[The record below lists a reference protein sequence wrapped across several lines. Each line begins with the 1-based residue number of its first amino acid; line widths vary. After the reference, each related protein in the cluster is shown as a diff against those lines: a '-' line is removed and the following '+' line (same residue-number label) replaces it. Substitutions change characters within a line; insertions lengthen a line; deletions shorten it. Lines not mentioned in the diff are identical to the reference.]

1 MVYPPR
7 LLLPTPSNSTLIK
20 MLGQTIVKK
29 LKNSTRNSILST
41 QTSVPLTKI
50 HATAKI
56 TMSHSKTSL
65 TLSCVSRVESHR
77 TTMKLVLNTFL
88 MHLMS
93 SSLVFSISSMPCSF
107 TPSSHANLLADQSC
121 HLLKI
126 LMGTEVTS
134 TTTEASPFR
143 PSPLKF
149 LNTYLRQ
156 CSLLFLQP
164 THYNLASKR
173 KVLPC
178 TPFIASKRP
187 SIIMLKMAVGYF
199 APF

>member
-1 MVYPPR
+1 MCLKGGKSSDEDEISAEHFLNAPYVVFTR
-7 LLLPTPSNSTLIK
+7 LQHLFNAMLI
-20 MLGQTIVKK
+20 
-29 LKNSTRNSILST
+29 
-41 QTSVPLTKI
+41 
-50 HATAKI
+50 H
-56 TMSHSKTSL
+56 
-65 TLSCVSRVESHR
+65 
-77 TTMKLVLNTFL
+77 
-88 MHLMS
+88 S
-93 SSLVFSISSMPCSF
+93 SSN
-107 TPSSHANLLADQSC
+107 ANLLADQSC

-164 THYNLASKR
+164 TRYNLASRR